1 MRRPPLNRLL
11 LALGLL
17 LATGPAFAAMQAKPI
32 EWKVGKERFSGYVVY
47 DDASTDKRPGLVMVP
62 NWMGVTKDSV
72 ERAKAIAGD
81 DYVILIAD
89 VYGKGNR
96 PKDAKQ
102 AGALAGS
109 LRGDDRTR
117 LRARMDGAVAAL
129 KALAATAVQTESRL
143 RARMQGA
150 LATLKAQAGKA
161 PLDADRI
168 GAFGFCFGGSA
179 VLELARGGDELAGVV
194 SLHGGL
200 APGVKSA
207 TAEAVKTPLLVL
219 NGADDKAVP
228 DSDILAFE
236 KEMDGAGADWQF
248 VDFSG
253 AVHCFAEPSA
263 GNDPSTNCAYDE
275 RAAKRAYRMMDDFFE
290 ERFGAAD

>member
-1 MRRPPLNRLL
+1 MRRVLLPCLLSLLWSPAL
-11 LALGLL
+11 LA
-17 LATGPAFAAMQAKPI
+17 APVAKPV
-32 EWKVGKERFSGYVVY
+32 EWKIGSDTFSGYLVY
-47 DDASTDKRPGLVMVP
+47 DDSVKTPRPGLVMVP

-72 ERAKAIAGD
+72 ERAKAVAGD
-81 DYVILIAD
+81 DYVVLVAD
-89 VYGKGNR
+89 VYGKGKR
-96 PKDAKQ
+96 PKNAKE
-102 AGALAGS
+102 AGTFAGG

-129 KALAATAVQTESRL
+129 KAQAAKS
-143 RARMQGA
+143 
-150 LATLKAQAGKA
+150 
-161 PLDADRI
+161 PLDAGRI
-168 GAFGFCFGGSA
+168 GALGFCFGGSA
-179 VLELARGGDELAGVV
+179 VLELARGGSELAGVV

-200 APGVKSA
+200 APGAKSA
-207 TAEAVKTPLLVL
+207 TAAEVKTPLLVL
-219 NGADDKAVP
+219 NGADDKAVT
-228 DSDILAFE
+228 DTDILAFE

-290 ERFGAAD
+290 ERFDTAD

>member
-72 ERAKAIAGD
+72 EHAKAIAGD

-109 LRGDDRTR
+109 LRGDDRT
-117 LRARMDGAVAAL
+117 
-129 KALAATAVQTESRL
+129 RL

>member
-1 MRRPPLNRLL
+1 MRRSLL
-11 LALGLL
+11 VLGLL
-17 LATGPAFAAMQAKPI
+17 LATAPALAAMQAKPI

-47 DDASTDKRPGLVMVP
+47 DDASKDKRPGLVMVP

-96 PKDAKQ
+96 PQNAKQ

-117 LRARMDGAVAAL
+117 LRARM
-129 KALAATAVQTESRL
+129 
-143 RARMQGA
+143 QGA
-150 LATLKAQAGKA
+150 LATLKARAAKV

-179 VLELARGGDELAGVV
+179 VLELARAGGELAGVV

-207 TAEAVKTPLLVL
+207 TAAEVKAPVLVL
-219 NGADDKAVP
+219 NGADDKAVS
-228 DSDILAFE
+228 DADILAFE
-236 KEMDGAGADWQF
+236 QEMDGAGADWQF

-290 ERFGAAD
+290 ERFDTAD